1 MQTQQNQRRTELDA
15 RFKAQDAA
23 RKAEKERRKEAND
36 ASADPTENAE
46 AFCKKFN
53 EDVSGIES
61 LRRQHNPLCVLF
73 GITSHHT
80 NPMVFQA

>member
-1 MQTQQNQRRTELDA
+1 MDA

-61 LRRQHNPLCVLF
+61 LRRQHNALCVVF
-73 GITSHHT
+73 GDITSHHT
-80 NPMVFQA
+80 TRMVFQA